1 MLFRA
6 SDTES
11 KGVIHMEDFRIFLS
25 KIKLGLTTAQITK
38 LIQIFD
44 ENWTGSIKKED
55 YMLTLAAFNVNSEK
69 INFDSARSI
78 GQETMLKFA
87 KILNEKHYSPEEAF
101 RLLDVRKRGS
111 ISIDDISDFLKKIN
125 GNIAKREQAALFS
138 HLDSEQKGNIRF
150 YIKFIIYIFYEF

>member
-11 KGVIHMEDFRIFLS
+11 KGVVHMEDFRIFLS
-25 KIKLGLTTAQITK
+25 KIKLGLTTSQITK

-44 ENWTGSIKKED
+44 ENWTGSVKKED
-55 YMLTLAAFNVNSEK
+55 YILTLAAFNVNSEK
-69 INFDSARSI
+69 INFDSTRSI

-101 RLLDVRKRGS
+101 RILDVKKRGS
-111 ISIDDISDFLKKIN
+111 ISIEDMSDFFKKMN
-125 GNIAKREQAALFS
+125 SNITKREQAALIS
-138 HLDSEQKGNIRF
+138 HLDPEQKGIFLF
-150 YIKFIIYIFYEF
+150 YNLFYL